1 MPHHFRKTPSS
12 RRAASLTA
20 KWVVPGP
27 TVAAEIKYGRRTTH
41 IIPCK
46 PSHHRRRFHEGQ
58 RLSVKSYVG
67 GATECHVTVT
77 SAVRVRLGDV
87 DYPVARELGYVRLD
101 DFRLAWV
108 AEHDPAH
115 EGDLLE
121 RFDRRHA
128 HKEVWLLRFAVER
141 ALPPRLLAERSD
153 ELYVEN
159 PARALDG
166 EPEALTE
173 NDWKRHI
180 DSNRDLTHGQWLAL
194 GRLELIDQRARA
206 HADRGRRM
214 RNAA

>member
-67 GATECHVTVT
+67 GPTECHVTVV
-77 SAVRVRLGDV
+77 SALRVRLGDV

-108 AEHDPAH
+108 AEHDPALRATCSS
-115 EGDLLE
+115 GSIVGT
-121 RFDRRHA
+121 RTRRYGCSGSRGAGAPAPAPRGTLRRAVRREPRQGARRRTRGA
-128 HKEVWLLRFAVER
+128 HRE
-141 ALPPRLLAERSD
+141 
-153 ELYVEN
+153 
-159 PARALDG
+159 
-166 EPEALTE
+166 
-173 NDWKRHI
+173 
-180 DSNRDLTHGQWLAL
+180 
-194 GRLELIDQRARA
+194 RLEAP
-206 HADRGRRM
+206 HRR
-214 RNAA
+214 